1 MTSHH
6 GASNHVITVP
16 LLSFPKVAS
25 FHHAMKIGAVIGTL
39 GGAAR
44 GASAALAGC
53 QAGFYNEGHA
63 IDYARTVQ
71 DGMNFILVYNN
82 VGETIFTIA
91 PGNK

>member
-1 MTSHH
+1 MQEVTKRSVAFGETMFFQYYVGKSAGLRKSMT
-6 GASNHVITVP
+6 AS
-16 LLSFPKVAS
+16 
-25 FHHAMKIGAVIGTL
+25 
-39 GGAAR
+39 
-44 GASAALAGC
+44 LAGC
-53 QAGFYNEGHA
+53 QAGFYNEGRA